1 MERRR
6 GGTGRNRDMEAV
18 IRIYVRK
25 KNLLSKK
32 GRKKDF
38 ISFKSECFSSK
49 RQMVTD
55 FGESVDKDK
64 PMILG

>member
-1 MERRR
+1 M
-6 GGTGRNRDMEAV
+6 GRNWRKQRYGSCDQDLCE
-18 IRIYVRK
+18 K
-25 KNLLSKK
+25 KNLLSKN

-38 ISFKSECFSSK
+38 VSFKSECFSSK

-55 FGESVDKDK
+55 FGENVDKDK

>member
-1 MERRR
+1 MEGRWV
-6 GGTGRNRDMEAV
+6 GTGGNRDMEAV

-25 KNLLSKK
+25 KSTFKK
-32 GRKKDF
+32 WKKKDF
-38 ISFKSECFSSK
+38 VSFKSECFSSK

-55 FGESVDKDK
+55 FGENVDKDK

>member
-25 KNLLSKK
+25 KIYFPKK
-32 GRKKDF
+32 GEKNF

>member
-1 MERRR
+1 MEGRWV
-6 GGTGRNRDMEAV
+6 GTGGNRDMEAV

-25 KNLLSKK
+25 KNLLSKN

-38 ISFKSECFSSK
+38 VSFKSECFSSK

-55 FGESVDKDK
+55 FGENVDKDK